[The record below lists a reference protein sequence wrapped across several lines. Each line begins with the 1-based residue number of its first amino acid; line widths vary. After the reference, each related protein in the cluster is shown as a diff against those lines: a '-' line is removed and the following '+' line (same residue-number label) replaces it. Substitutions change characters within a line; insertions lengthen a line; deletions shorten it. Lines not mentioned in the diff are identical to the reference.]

1 MGISLEWHAGVEL
14 VVSINFIHFSL
25 DDDGDDDDDNA
36 SNDCSET
43 INENEVEVRFLE
55 MFLLSDFE

>member
-14 VVSINFIHFSL
+14 VVSIIFIHFSL
-25 DDDGDDDDDNA
+25 DGDGDDDDDNA
-36 SNDCSET
+36 STDCSET